1 MAYPLCT
8 FMKTLGLKWSWKIM
22 EAFVRYMAFVKDK
35 INPNKAYVDTTS
47 FTEK

>member
-1 MAYPLCT
+1 
-8 FMKTLGLKWSWKIM
+8 M

-47 FTEK
+47 FTEKWKKKNGKKTRNPS